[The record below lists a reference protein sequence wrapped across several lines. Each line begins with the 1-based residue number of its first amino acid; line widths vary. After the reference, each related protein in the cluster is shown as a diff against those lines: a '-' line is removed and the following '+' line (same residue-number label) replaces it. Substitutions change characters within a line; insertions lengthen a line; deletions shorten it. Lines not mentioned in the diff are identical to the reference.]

1 MKNQLFANLTP
12 TERLEALIE
21 NSNKQVDETIERPLT
36 DDQIQNN
43 KDRVAEIQTSKQE
56 IEEKINAF
64 VTPLKGDLK
73 SIASETAQIIKQLR
87 LGFIESEERLFLF
100 FDQQSGDVD
109 YYDSEGNF
117 VKSRRMRPDEK
128 QQALVFP
135 IDGTN
140 GGKQ

>member
-12 TERLEALIE
+12 TERLEALVE

-56 IEEKINAF
+56 IEEKITAF
-64 VTPLKGDLK
+64 VTPLKGELK
-73 SIASETAQIIKQLR
+73 NIAAETAQIIKQLR

-135 IDGTN
+135 IDGTH
-140 GGKQ
+140 GKP